1 MTDNNNNKSSSTG
14 RVILLGLVALFA
26 GGAGWLAYT
35 NFDKSEKIDQLSIAN
50 KDKEEEIAQQ
60 VEQIKLLQDDLEDIR
75 KVRDSLNL
83 DNSELTKK
91 IEELDK
97 LMAQAKAS
105 ANASNAQKIAF
116 ERQLREIKAERDRL
130 LVEIKD
136 LHLKNDT
143 LIAAN
148 DSLVVSKR
156 RLGDSISSLKTKEV
170 DYKQKIE
177 LASILK
183 AESFKI
189 EALDSKGKVREG
201 EEFKAKRIEK
211 LRVSFKFGDNKVAKT
226 NTKNV
231 YLRLIEPSGTALFD
245 LATGGGTTE
254 AEGKTISYTAKKEV
268 EFDNSRQTVSFVYEK
283 PTEYV
288 KGQHKIEIYADG
300 HFIGETSFLVK

>member
-1 MTDNNNNKSSSTG
+1 MTDNNNNKSSTG
-14 RVILLGLVALFA
+14 RAILLGLVALLA

-35 NFDKSEKIDQLSIAN
+35 NFDKSEKIEQLNDAN

-60 VEQIKLLQDDLEDIR
+60 VEQIKLIQDDLEEIR

-83 DNSELTKK
+83 DNSELKTK

-97 LMAQAKAS
+97 LMAQAKAN
-105 ANASNAQKIAF
+105 ANSSNAQKVEF
-116 ERQLREIKAERDRL
+116 ERQLRAIKVERDRL
-130 LVEIKD
+130 LAEIKS
-136 LHLKNDT
+136 LHLQNDT
-143 LIAAN
+143 LVAAN

-156 RLGDSISSLKTKEV
+156 RLGDSISELKTKEL

-177 LASILK
+177 IASILK

-201 EEFKAKRIEK
+201 DEFKSKRIEK
-211 LRVSFKFGDNKVAKT
+211 LKVSFKFADNKVAKS
-226 NTKNV
+226 NSKNI

-254 AEGKTISYTAKKEV
+254 AEGRTISYTAKKEV
-268 EFDNSRQTVSFVYEK
+268 EFDNSRQLVTFVYEK

-300 HFIGETSFLVK
+300 HFIGESSFLVK

>member
-1 MTDNNNNKSSSTG
+1 MTDNRNNKSSTG
-14 RVILLGLVALFA
+14 RLILLGLVALLA

-35 NFDKSEKIDQLSIAN
+35 NFEKNEKIEQLNTAN

-83 DNSELTKK
+83 DNSDLKQR

-97 LMAQAKAS
+97 LMAQAKAN
-105 ANASNAQKIAF
+105 ANASNAQKVEF
-116 ERQLREIKAERDRL
+116 ERQLRAIKAERDRL
-130 LVEIKD
+130 LVEIKQ
-136 LHLKNDT
+136 LQMKNDT
-143 LIAAN
+143 LLAVN

-156 RLGDSISSLKTKEV
+156 KLGDSITSLKSKEQ

-177 LASILK
+177 IASILK
-183 AESFKI
+183 AEGFKI

-201 EEFKAKRIEK
+201 DEFRARKIEK
-211 LRVSFKFGDNKVAKT
+211 LRISFKFGENKVAKT

-300 HFIGETSFLVK
+300 HFIGESSFLVK